1 MGAAQLVGGL
11 GSFAG
16 AALVVIVNAITE
28 AVNGEDGKW
37 YPDKKYVN
45 KSPHL
50 ANYFFLLAGLMFLN
64 FIAYIFVAVSFKE
77 KKESA
82 SRTNVNNG
90 VMNNGEPLELSRKNE
105 QDDGDRT
112 SGRSA
117 GNNAVLS

>member
-1 MGAAQLVGGL
+1 MGVFLLTIGL
-11 GSFAG
+11 GGFAG

-28 AVNGEDGKW
+28 AVNGADGKW
-37 YPDKKYVN
+37 YPEKNYVN
-45 KSPHL
+45 KSPYL
-50 ANYFFLLAGLMFLN
+50 AYYFFLLAGVMFLN

-90 VMNNGEPLELSRKNE
+90 VMNNREPSELSRKNE
-105 QDDGDRT
+105 QDDGDGT
-112 SGRSA
+112 SGQSA

>member
-45 KSPHL
+45 KSPYL

-90 VMNNGEPLELSRKNE
+90 VMNNGEPPELSRKNE